1 MLCYHG
7 GRVVIFLNE
16 TTPPSSCCVSVPGWS
31 GIDCNGTIAL
41 PPRGLSPVDSH
52 RLATPW
58 WATPV
63 MSKQHL
69 LFLCTTDVHQ
79 LLFMTPTPFLTPF
92 LPTNYPLFTDL
103 SYDRL
108 MRPYNCHMVSDFLA
122 PICCCPC
129 CRSCPPPPTPT
140 SSLYWCPSRFTDNLP
155 TQSYILVCI
164 LISNISHPIL
174 LICHLSLQV
183 KWRPHI
189 CG

>member
-31 GIDCNGTIAL
+31 GIDCNVTIAR

-79 LLFMTPTPFLTPF
+79 LLFSDPNTVFNPFFANKLPF
-92 LPTNYPLFTDL
+92 IHRLIIWSTHAILQLPHGKWFFSSYLLLSVLPLMSTTA
-103 SYDRL
+103 YA
-108 MRPYNCHMVSDFLA
+108 Y
-122 PICCCPC
+122 
-129 CRSCPPPPTPT
+129 T
-140 SSLYWCPSRFTDNLP
+140 
-155 TQSYILVCI
+155 
-164 LISNISHPIL
+164 
-174 LICHLSLQV
+174 LSLLGVVPASQTINRLKV
-183 KWRPHI
+183 IFGMYINFQYFSPYSL
-189 CG
+189 